1 MFESTHVYTRTQ
13 TPRPFLFFFLPPT
26 RNHTHTTQT
35 PPYLPEFSTNLVA
48 ALAALNVNNFPH
60 LFLLLF
66 PLDHTG
72 FLRVFTELL
81 LPVVRPVC
89 RRFPRPWGTQFKA
102 ALRFDFHSIDAR
114 IKIQQHRERTYSKS
128 SKTERRV
135 IQNPATQRDEL
146 FTIQQDRERRYSK
159 SSNTERGRT
168 QNPATQREKDVFKI
182 QQHREQ

>member
-26 RNHTHTTQT
+26 RNHTHTHTTQT

-89 RRFPRPWGTQFKA
+89 RGFPRPWGSPVQSRL
-102 ALRFDFHSIDAR
+102 AL
-114 IKIQQHRERTYSKS
+114 
-128 SKTERRV
+128 
-135 IQNPATQRDEL
+135 
-146 FTIQQDRERRYSK
+146 
-159 SSNTERGRT
+159 
-168 QNPATQREKDVFKI
+168 
-182 QQHREQ
+182 